1 MRKVLVT
8 GGAGFIGSHF
18 IRMLHA
24 LGDDTQIVNLDAL
37 TYAGNLANLADI
49 ASSTRYRFVHGNIR
63 DMKVVLELVAGVDWI
78 VNFAAES
85 HVDRSTGPGAGA
97 FIDTNVYGTYV
108 LLEAMRLEARE
119 ARFLQVGSDEVY
131 GDVPWPAFPTE
142 DSLLKPSSPY
152 SASKAAADQL
162 ALAFHRTHDLDILVS
177 RCTNNYGPYQYPEK
191 LVPLFITSALDN
203 EPLPLYDG
211 GTQVRDWLHVED
223 HCRALLQVLYWGH
236 SGEIYNIGAS
246 QTPEVTNLELTKL
259 ILNHTNRPETLIQ
272 PVRGLRPGHDQRYA
286 VNTSKIKAL
295 GWSPHVSL
303 NVGLA
308 GTIAWYDFRRDWW
321 SPLKGMK

>member
-1 MRKVLVT
+1 
-8 GGAGFIGSHF
+8 
-18 IRMLHA
+18 MLHA

-308 GTIAWYDFRRDWW
+308 GTVAWYDFRRDWW

>member
-308 GTIAWYDFRRDWW
+308 GTVAWYDFRRDWW